1 MSPTPPPNRLA
12 VFTAGSDVLL
22 RNTSAVDALR
32 VVYATSASLWGF
44 PGPDDV
50 TTTDTVSYE
59 VLDLPAG
66 HDVLLETVDPA
77 EDGHVS
83 YTLVEAEWA
92 DGYSDDEGHRGL
104 SQTTDPDPG
113 GLGRLS
119 AVAAALQSGHP
130 VPPPPVGPPRVV
142 REVRRTGSTPG
153 RVRRGLLASPPSPR
167 TR

>member
-1 MSPTPPPNRLA
+1 MNPPDRLA
-12 VFTAGSDVLL
+12 VVTAGADVLL
-22 RNTSAVDALR
+22 RNLSAVDALR

-50 TTTDTVSYE
+50 TTTSRVTFE

-66 HDVLLETVDPA
+66 HDVLIETVDPF
-77 EDGHVS
+77 EEGHVS

-92 DGYSDDEGHRGL
+92 DGHSDGEGHRTL
-104 SQTTDPDPG
+104 PQTTDPDPG

-153 RVRRGLLASPPSPR
+153 RVRRGLLASPPTPR